1 LGLLYLQFRHTISN
15 TVSAVLCFVM
25 PALFFSAL
33 FGMAAVENR
42 TLKKFVRDAGLT
54 CRQCGKALIR
64 GTSNI
69 PSYEQTLSCPYCGT
83 SLIRSASA

>member
-1 LGLLYLQFRHTISN
+1 
-15 TVSAVLCFVM
+15 
-25 PALFFSAL
+25 
-33 FGMAAVENR
+33 MAAVENR
-42 TLKKFVRDAGLT
+42 ALKKFVRDAGLT